1 MKGINPKL
9 IHLPKHR
16 RDRNVGA
23 VLEDSLRKQYGR
35 KNIRVVKGDSV
46 RVMRGEYKGV
56 EGKVEKVNTEQ
67 AIFIIE
73 GIQREKIRGGQV
85 KVPIN
90 SSNVMVIS
98 LNLDDDYRSRKLQ
111 GAPKDEST
119 PADKRKLQGAPKDES
134 TPADKRK
141 LQGAPK
147 DESTPADKKGVKE
160 KKKDDEKA

>member
-16 RDRNVGA
+16 RDKMVGA

-67 AIFIIE
+67 AIFNIE

-98 LNLDDDYRSRKLQ
+98 LNLEDDYRSRKLQ

-119 PADKRKLQGAPKDES
+119 PADK
-134 TPADKRK
+134 
-141 LQGAPK
+141 
-147 DESTPADKKGVKE
+147 KGVKA
-160 KKKDDEKA
+160 KKKEEEKV

>member
-1 MKGINPKL
+1 MRGINPKL

-16 RDRNVGA
+16 RDKLVGA

-35 KNIRVVKGDSV
+35 KNIRVIRGVSV

-67 AIFIIE
+67 TTFHIE

-85 KVPIN
+85 KVPIH

-111 GAPKDEST
+111 GAPKE
-119 PADKRKLQGAPKDES
+119 K
-134 TPADKRK
+134 
-141 LQGAPK
+141 
-147 DESTPADKKGVKE
+147 STPADKKGVKE
-160 KKKDDEKA
+160 KKKKEEDKE

>member
-16 RDRNVGA
+16 RDKMIGA

-67 AIFIIE
+67 AIFHIE

-119 PADKRKLQGAPKDES
+119 PTE
-134 TPADKRK
+134 
-141 LQGAPK
+141 
-147 DESTPADKKGVKE
+147 KKAVKE
-160 KKKDDEKA
+160 KKKEEEKE